1 MSFLYFLEGIRAP
14 WLDSIV
20 SIITH
25 LGEEL
30 VFMAI
35 ALVIFWCID
44 KFEGYYILSVGF
56 LGTVLN
62 QFLKITF
69 RIPRPWVTDKNFS
82 IVESARAEATG
93 YSFPSGHTQ
102 SSVGTFGSLAYWNK
116 SNVIR
121 VIGIILCILVPFSR
135 MYLGV
140 HTPKDVIVSVVIAL
154 ILILTIK
161 PIIEKGRTNK
171 KVMWWFLGVMAVL
184 TLIGTLYVLLY
195 NFPADVDAENLLS
208 AKKNFCKLFGCI
220 VGMLFVYFID
230 SKYIN
235 FKTEATFLGQIIKLL
250 VGLAIIVALKEGL
263 KPLLNLV
270 FGGTVINNA
279 IRYFLIVVFAG
290 AVWPLSF
297 KKLSTFGKSKNY
309 LKNRLF
315 SADLCLYGVDKTL
328 LNLVKYIDRN

>member
-1 MSFLYFLEGIRAP
+1 MSFLYFLEGIRTP

-20 SIITH
+20 SVITR

-35 ALVIFWCID
+35 ALVVFWCID

-56 LGTVLN
+56 LGTVIN

-69 RIPRPWVTDKNFS
+69 RIPRPWVIDKNFS
-82 IVESARAEATG
+82 IVESARAEAGG

-102 SSVGTFGSLAYWNK
+102 SSVGTFGALAYWNK
-116 SNVIR
+116 SSVVRI
-121 VIGIILCILVPFSR
+121 ISIILCILVPFSR

-140 HTPKDVIVSVVIAL
+140 HTPKDVIVSVAIAL
-154 ILILTIK
+154 ILIVALK

-171 KVMWWFLGVMAVL
+171 KVMWWFLGTTTIL
-184 TLIGTLYVLLY
+184 TFIGTLYVLFY
-195 NFPADVDAENLLS
+195 NFPADVDAANLQS
-208 AKKNFCKLFGCI
+208 AQKNFCKLFGCI

-230 SKYIN
+230 SRYIN
-235 FKTEATFLGQIIKLL
+235 FKTEATLLGQIVKLL

-263 KPLLNLV
+263 KPLLNLAI
-270 FGGTVINNA
+270 GNTVINNA

-290 AVWPLSF
+290 AVWPLTF
-297 KKLSTFGKSKNY
+297 KKLSTLGKSK
-309 LKNRLF
+309 K
-315 SADLCLYGVDKTL
+315 
-328 LNLVKYIDRN
+328 